1 MKEEVVSEIAVP
13 GDIESKPA
21 ELRDQGIPIGH
32 AIEDPGVAL
41 SVVGVKHRTE
51 AYQEGLVI
59 PLDDNVAPTA
69 IRKRRV
75 RFAISNKHPNK
86 PREQQ
91 GRVSD
96 IVHDDLRLML
106 TNLERDDNGAKL
118 NGRERKGH
126 VGQCRAATERRQ
138 GLFDREPTTISDFAL
153 PAAAVGRVDG
163 GGAQVVGCDP
173 KAGHGPLFIAV

>member
-91 GRVSD
+91 GRVSE
-96 IVHDDLRLML
+96 IIHHDLSLPP
-106 TNLERDDNGAKL
+106 TNHQRDGYRTKL
-118 NGRERKGH
+118 N
-126 VGQCRAATERRQ
+126 
-138 GLFDREPTTISDFAL
+138 
-153 PAAAVGRVDG
+153 
-163 GGAQVVGCDP
+163 
-173 KAGHGPLFIAV
+173 